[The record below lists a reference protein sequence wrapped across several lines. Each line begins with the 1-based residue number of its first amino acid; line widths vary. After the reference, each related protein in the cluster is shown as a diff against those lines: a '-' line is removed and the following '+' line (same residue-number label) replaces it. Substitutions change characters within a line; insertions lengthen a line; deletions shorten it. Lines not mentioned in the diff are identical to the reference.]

1 MPLALRKSG
10 TFTRVL
16 TSFWLTG
23 LGAAAFAQSASE
35 APAQTTTVDTNPTSG
50 MIVEANTSSRDVV
63 LRALEYNPEV
73 QAAWNTYQAAT
84 HNVGTARGQYLP
96 SVDLTAST
104 GKQRRD
110 FDDRDDYDINSAE
123 ISLTQMLFDGF
134 RVSGE
139 VSRLD
144 SARQVR
150 YLELLDTV
158 DNLALESFEVAE
170 NLVRYRKL
178 LKLARSNYQEH
189 LDVQG
194 QIGDRVDQGVGRRA
208 DLDQVDGRVAL
219 AESNLLTEAANLH
232 DVTAKYLRLVGDLP
246 PERLVPNDLQSEPLP
261 DSVKEVLYAAYQ
273 GNPGFHAA
281 IKNIAAAQASV
292 RTQRSGYYPRVE
304 LRARYGTQ
312 QNLGVFDDR
321 LDPDDFGDE
330 GAIELA
336 LTYNLFNG
344 GSDRAAVKRS
354 LSEVNTAKD
363 QRDVACV
370 NLRQTTQIAYNNTHS
385 LEERLISLGQH
396 REASDRVRRAYSE
409 QFQIGQRTLLD
420 LLDAEN
426 EYFQSSRAYINGQHE
441 LNIAYARVLESMG
454 KLLVAL
460 NIVPDD
466 LPLAEDLDE
475 DLADIDVEP
484 SAACPA
490 LSPSALSR
498 DDLINRVVT
507 YEADNLF
514 ADNSSVLNNSAMN
527 QLDQLLARYGNQSG
541 RVAEVIIAAQSS
553 EANPSSVSRS
563 LARAR
568 VTAVRDYLVINGIDA
583 GRVAVQPASD
593 PEGALVRPATDRI
606 EITVRQLQ

>member
-1 MPLALRKSG
+1 MQLALRKSG
-10 TFTRVL
+10 MFIRFL
-16 TSFWLTG
+16 TSFL
-23 LGAAAFAQSASE
+23 LAGAGSAAIAQSDSQSHI
-35 APAQTTTVDTNPTSG
+35 QTTARTDVAGG
-50 MIVEANTSSRDVV
+50 MIVEVNVSSRDVV
-63 LRALEYNPEV
+63 LKALEYNPEI
-73 QAAWNTYQAAT
+73 QAAWNTYKAAE

-96 SVDLTAST
+96 SIDLTAST

-110 FDDRDDYDINSAE
+110 YDGRDDYDINSAE

-134 RVSGE
+134 RISGE

-158 DNLALESFEVAE
+158 DNLSLEAFEVAE

-178 LKLARSNYQEH
+178 LKLARTNYQEH
-189 LDVQG
+189 LSVQQ

-232 DVTAKYLRLVGDLP
+232 DVTSKYLRIVGDLP
-246 PERLVPNDLQSEPLP
+246 PERLVPSDLKSEPIP
-261 DSVKEVLYAAYQ
+261 DSVKDVLYGAYQ

-292 RTQRSGYYPRVE
+292 RSQRSGYYPRVE

-312 QNLGVFDDR
+312 QNLGVFDER
-321 LDPDDFGDE
+321 IDPDDFGDE

-354 LSEVNTAKD
+354 LSEVDTAKD

-370 NLRQTTQIAYNNTHS
+370 NLRQTAQIAYNNTHS
-385 LEERLISLGQH
+385 LEDRLISLTQH
-396 REASDRVRRAYSE
+396 REASDRVRRAYLE

-426 EYFQSSRAYINGQHE
+426 EYFQSSRAVINSNHD

-454 KLLVAL
+454 KLLVSL

-466 LPLAEDLDE
+466 IPLADDLEEDLS
-475 DLADIDVEP
+475 DIDVEP

-490 LSPSALSR
+490 LSPAALSR
-498 DDLINRVVT
+498 DDLLDNVMT
-507 YEADNLF
+507 YESDALF
-514 ADNSSVLNNSAMN
+514 ADNSSVLTNSAMN
-527 QLDQLLARYGNQSG
+527 QLDQLLARFGNQSG
-541 RVAEVIIAAQSS
+541 RVAEVIIAAQSA

-563 LARAR
+563 LSSAR

-583 GRVAVQPASD
+583 GRVVVVPDADPAGAV
-593 PEGALVRPATDRI
+593 VRPVTDRI
-606 EITVRQLQ
+606 EITVRQLK